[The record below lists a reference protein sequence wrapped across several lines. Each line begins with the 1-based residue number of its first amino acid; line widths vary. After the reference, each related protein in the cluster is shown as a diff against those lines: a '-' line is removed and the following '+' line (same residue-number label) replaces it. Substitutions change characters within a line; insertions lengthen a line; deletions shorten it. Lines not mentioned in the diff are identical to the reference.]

1 MRVLVRTCGG
11 SEVATLDAEL
21 SWRKEDVL
29 AALPARTHDLPCEE
43 RVLIAGK
50 ELCGIMTLLEKLEA
64 SCTIRVACA
73 SDSLLKEFRH
83 EKQSQCI
90 HVASGVIVDTIV
102 FAIFSNRSVASID

>member
-11 SEVATLDAEL
+11 SKVATLDAEL

-50 ELCGIMTLLEKLEA
+50 ELCGTMTLAE
-64 SCTIRVACA
+64 CDVA
-73 SDSLLKEFRH
+73 DRQL
-83 EKQSQCI
+83 
-90 HVASGVIVDTIV
+90 
-102 FAIFSNRSVASID
+102 

>member
-43 RVLIAGK
+43 RMLVAGT
-50 ELCGIMTLLEKLEA
+50 ELCENMTLAECDVTDRGELTL
-64 SCTIRVACA
+64 VLGQQ
-73 SDSLLKEFRH
+73 LLVCWGTSWGWER
-83 EKQSQCI
+83 
-90 HVASGVIVDTIV
+90 
-102 FAIFSNRSVASID
+102 